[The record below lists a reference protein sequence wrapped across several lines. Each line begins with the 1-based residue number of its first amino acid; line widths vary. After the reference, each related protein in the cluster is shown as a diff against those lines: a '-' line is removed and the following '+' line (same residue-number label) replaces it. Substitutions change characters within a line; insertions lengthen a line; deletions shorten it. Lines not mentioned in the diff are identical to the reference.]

1 MRERDPETGGQEGR
15 GCTEDNAQRGARR
28 VLEAGRVRPRQAVD
42 GETEAEAF
50 ANGSG
55 PGPGSLLAPARLL
68 PALCSPVRESRWRKD
83 SAALGC
89 RGCSI
94 PEGRQG
100 GPGPLL
106 LHSGLLLCL
115 LLLQDIHRS
124 HQASCPLPVGQ
135 GTETTGQG
143 WGDLWKAGEEG
154 RQRRRVQKVDGGP
167 PVREPWAASRHTR
180 WAHAH
185 THVHTRVLPQS
196 HILAQA

>member
-1 MRERDPETGGQEGR
+1 MHRETMRREE
-15 GCTEDNAQRGARR
+15 
-28 VLEAGRVRPRQAVD
+28 
-42 GETEAEAF
+42 
-50 ANGSG
+50 GSG
-55 PGPGSLLAPARLL
+55 GRQGPAQGRDRRWLGREKQRSLLMEVAPALAPSWLL
-68 PALCSPVRESRWRKD
+68 PASSRPCPLLSGSPDGGRTQWLCLRPQ
-83 SAALGC
+83 GC
-89 RGCSI
+89 QGYSI

-100 GPGPLL
+100 SPGPLL
-106 LHSGLLLCL
+106 IHSGLLLCL

-167 PVREPWAASRHTR
+167 PVREPWTASRHTR

-185 THVHTRVLPQS
+185 THVHTHVLPQS